1 MSACGTRIAHDDSPK
16 TRTDSAMTHR
26 EAGGLST
33 VIDPAASDA
42 PYRNAVQD
50 FEPACAAAA

>member
-1 MSACGTRIAHDDSPK
+1 
-16 TRTDSAMTHR
+16 MTHR

-33 VIDPAASDA
+33 VIEPAASDA

-50 FEPACAAAA
+50 VEPACAAAA